1 MGMTWAVP
9 ANSVDIKQLI
19 WIIDTFGPGGD
30 RDQTR
35 WYHRDDVIYFRRGTD
50 YAWYRLRWGL

>member
-1 MGMTWAVP
+1 MTWSLP

-35 WYHRDDVIYFRRGTD
+35 WYHRDDIIYFRRGTD